1 LNLTIARSSKTIAV
15 SSKRDS
21 SAMKSLA
28 LLTMVFLPGT
38 AVAVRAYNRLVAV
51 TDIEQSFFAMLFF
64 NETVDV
70 TGNAF
75 LETRPQFWIYWVV
88 TIPLT
93 LSVLGLWI
101 IWLRITA
108 RRHEKED
115 EEALE
120 PNKKGD

>member
-1 LNLTIARSSKTIAV
+1 
-15 SSKRDS
+15 
-21 SAMKSLA
+21 MKSLA
-28 LLTMVFLPGT
+28 LLTMVFLHGT
-38 AVAVRAYNRLVAV
+38 AIAVRAYNRLVTV
-51 TDIEQSFFAMLFF
+51 TDIEQSFFAMPFF

-70 TGNAF
+70 TGNAS

>member
-1 LNLTIARSSKTIAV
+1 MNLTIARSSKTIAV

-38 AVAVRAYNRLVAV
+38 AVAVRVYNLVVAV
-51 TDIEQSFFAMLFF
+51 TDIEQSFFAMPFF

-88 TIPLT
+88 IIPLT

-108 RRHEKED
+108 RRHKKED

>member
-1 LNLTIARSSKTIAV
+1 
-15 SSKRDS
+15 
-21 SAMKSLA
+21 MKSLA

-38 AVAVRAYNRLVAV
+38 AIAVRAYNRFGDCYC
-51 TDIEQSFFAMLFF
+51 TDIEQSFFAMPFF

-88 TIPLT
+88 IIPLT